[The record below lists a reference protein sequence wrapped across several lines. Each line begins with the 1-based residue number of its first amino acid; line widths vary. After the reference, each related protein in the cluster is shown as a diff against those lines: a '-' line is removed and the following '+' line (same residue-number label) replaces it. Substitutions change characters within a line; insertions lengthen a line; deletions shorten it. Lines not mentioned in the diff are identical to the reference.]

1 MMMMMVA
8 IIIIIII
15 IRRRRRRR
23 RRRIKN
29 GNKCSLL
36 LPVSTILI
44 MHEWPY
50 VFFGFLINE
59 ITFSVCK
66 TKMFFQL

>member
-8 IIIIIII
+8 LIIIIRRII
-15 IRRRRRRR
+15 IRRRRRRT
-23 RRRIKN
+23 IKN

-44 MHEWPY
+44 MHKWPY

>member
-8 IIIIIII
+8 IIIIII
-15 IRRRRRRR
+15 RRRRRRT
-23 RRRIKN
+23 IEN